1 MSKRNRNVLAAM
13 LAAAL
18 LVVSGLSTTAL
29 AQHGKPSPLPHASAK
44 PTHGDNGNHGQKND
58 VVCVTSSPAPS
69 SDTGTSAPTSA
80 ATTAPSAPA
89 TPEINNPGKSGV
101 TWGWK
106 MGAPYLRGMDKMVGQ
121 CNDQSLVGAGHE
133 RLARLIATLQAI
145 RTYASTIGGL
155 TPDQQTA
162 LLAEID
168 AAIADLQGLQTKIQ
182 SEAKPSDVHT
192 DLAKLSDQAFLV
204 RAIVLQVRLIA
215 GTEQVLSDAN
225 DLSNKIPTLQAEI
238 ASAPAGSDTTHLNN
252 LLADLQK
259 RVTEAQTLATPLV
272 NALLGLTTDQ
282 LSAGKSD
289 PTLAGA
295 LKTYWQAAFDIF
307 KAKQDARLIKILS
320 IGPTASEPVV
330 TPTPIPTVTAAA
342 S

>member
-1 MSKRNRNVLAAM
+1 MSRRNRNVLAAI

-18 LVVSGLSTTAL
+18 LAVSGLSTTAL
-29 AQHGKPSPLPHASAK
+29 AQHGKPSPMPHASASAK
-44 PTHGDNGNHGQKND
+44 PTHENNGNHGQGNG
-58 VVCVTSSPAPS
+58 VVCVTSTPAPAAS
-69 SDTGTSAPTSA
+69 ASTGVTTTAAPTV
-80 ATTAPSAPA
+80 
-89 TPEINNPGKSGV
+89 EVNNPGKSGI

-106 MGAPYLRGMDKMVGQ
+106 MGAPYLRNMDQMVGKCGDKDLQ
-121 CNDQSLVGAGHE
+121 GAGHE
-133 RLARLIATLQAI
+133 RLARLIATLQSI

-155 TPDQQTA
+155 TTEQQTA

-168 AAIADLQGLQTKIQ
+168 AAIADLQGLETRLQN
-182 SEAKPSDVHT
+182 EAKPSDLHT
-192 DLAKLSDQAFLV
+192 DLATLSDDAFLV

-215 GTEQVLSDAN
+215 GTEQVLSDAA

-238 ASAPAGSDTTHLNN
+238 ASAPAGSDTTKLNN

-272 NALLGLTTDQ
+272 DTLLGLTTEQ

-289 PTLAGA
+289 PTLAAA
-295 LKTYWQAAFDIF
+295 LKTYWQAAFDVF
-307 KAKQDARLIKILS
+307 KAKQDARLIKVLT

-330 TPTPIPTVTAAA
+330 TPTPAPSAA
-342 S
+342 